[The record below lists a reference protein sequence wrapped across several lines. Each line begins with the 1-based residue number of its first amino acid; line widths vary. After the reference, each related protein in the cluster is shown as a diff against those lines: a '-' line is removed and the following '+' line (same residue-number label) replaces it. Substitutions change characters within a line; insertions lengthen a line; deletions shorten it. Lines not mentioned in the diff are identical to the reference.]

1 LLRFK
6 LRVTELPDL
15 SRLSHDEKDALI
27 RTLWAQ
33 VQMLTARVAALEAR
47 LGVPSKTPDNSSLPP
62 SQGKKANRNEKPKR
76 PGPRQGSL
84 GRKGGGRA
92 LAENPDETV
101 IVRPVRCVHCHG
113 ALEEEDQTL
122 FGRYDKLDLPK
133 VVPVVT
139 RVERYAGHCRCCGG
153 TMLAPLPE
161 GLEPGTPF
169 SLNIVAL
176 AMYLRFVHHVSYRR
190 LSRLLLELFG
200 LAISEGALDAAFQ
213 RGKPGFDAET
223 AAILARLRRARVV
236 CSDGSRHCL
245 ERRAHRWA

>member
-1 LLRFK
+1 
-6 LRVTELPDL
+6 
-15 SRLSHDEKDALI
+15 
-27 RTLWAQ
+27 
-33 VQMLTARVAALEAR
+33 
-47 LGVPSKTPDNSSLPP
+47 
-62 SQGKKANRNEKPKR
+62 
-76 PGPRQGSL
+76 
-84 GRKGGGRA
+84 
-92 LAENPDETV
+92 V
-101 IVRPVRCVHCHG
+101 IVRPARCAHCHG

-133 VVPVVT
+133 VVPVAT

-153 TMLAPLPE
+153 TTLAPLPE

>member
-1 LLRFK
+1 MGRW
-6 LRVTELPDL
+6 R
-15 SRLSHDEKDALI
+15 R
-27 RTLWAQ
+27 RT
-33 VQMLTARVAALEAR
+33 RRCSAA
-47 LGVPSKTPDNSSLPP
+47 N
-62 SQGKKANRNEKPKR
+62 
-76 PGPRQGSL
+76 
-84 GRKGGGRA
+84 
-92 LAENPDETV
+92 
-101 IVRPVRCVHCHG
+101 
-113 ALEEEDQTL
+113 
-122 FGRYDKLDLPK
+122 DKLDLPK

-153 TMLAPLPE
+153 TTLAPLPE

-190 LSRLLLELFG
+190 LSRLLLGLFG
-200 LAISEGALDAAFQ
+200 LAISDGALDAAFQ

-236 CSDGSRHCL
+236 CSDGSRRCL